1 MAAID
6 PAVRRVYRP
15 LSGAVLLYPAEL
27 PASHVRRPFGQRRG
41 ALYGLLVHL
50 QGGCTRSA
58 RGDPRQDEGNAYLRL
73 GEVLTKLGRE
83 DEARDAYG
91 TGVGQAGKFG
101 HSGMAE
107 DLRLAR
113 VQLGG

>member
-1 MAAID
+1 
-6 PAVRRVYRP
+6 
-15 LSGAVLLYPAEL
+15 
-27 PASHVRRPFGQRRG
+27 
-41 ALYGLLVHL
+41 
-50 QGGCTRSA
+50 
-58 RGDPRQDEGNAYLRL
+58 
-73 GEVLTKLGRE
+73 VLTKLGRE

-91 TGVGQAGKFG
+91 TGVGQAGKFR